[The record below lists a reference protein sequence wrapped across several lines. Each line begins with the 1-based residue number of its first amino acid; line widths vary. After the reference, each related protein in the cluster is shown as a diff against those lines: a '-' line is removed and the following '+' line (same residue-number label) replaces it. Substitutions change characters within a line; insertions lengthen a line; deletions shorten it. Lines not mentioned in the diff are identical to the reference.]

1 MTPSPGTE
9 RAGAAGCV
17 SRVVVAPADLASVSS
32 RGDARL
38 SKSPSFFP
46 PARHLFDRPTLP
58 SVPASPRPL
67 RQAVDNQPHDEEVAL
82 DDSSVSEDS
91 SAEIENEVRLGRVV
105 VVVVVAVPARC

>member
-46 PARHLFDRPTLP
+46 PARRLFDRPTLP